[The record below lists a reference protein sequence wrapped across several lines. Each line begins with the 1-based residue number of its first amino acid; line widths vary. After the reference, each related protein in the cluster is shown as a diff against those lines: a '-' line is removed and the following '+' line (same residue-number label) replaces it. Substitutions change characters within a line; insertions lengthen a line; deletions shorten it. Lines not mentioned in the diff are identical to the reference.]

1 MFRRDSYYNSVPTPS
16 FFLNLH
22 PTLYP
27 KGHGRGALLKRVNTK
42 RFKRRCAYI
51 RVSGGPRGNRN
62 TRICN
67 SPWPASRTGS
77 SPCFISFPFL
87 SNILSQ
93 HVPSTQGFLFTRKTK
108 QGVLLLLPICLEHPL
123 LVFFILIMQISVQTL
138 HRHRI
143 NPLCIFINAILQTV
157 CLVHYCITL
166 I

>member
-1 MFRRDSYYNSVPTPS
+1 M
-16 FFLNLH
+16 
-22 PTLYP
+22 
-27 KGHGRGALLKRVNTK
+27 
-42 RFKRRCAYI
+42 
-51 RVSGGPRGNRN
+51 
-62 TRICN
+62 RICN

-138 HRHRI
+138 HRHRT
-143 NPLCIFINAILQTV
+143 NPLCILSTPSSRLYVWSIIVLLCSKHLLFSEVISLFLYGQIFFTEYKSCEKKHLCPFHCCMISAKKAAW
-157 CLVHYCITL
+157 
-166 I
+166 